1 MKIAFALIWLEDWI
15 DTCVLTYS
23 GMSDSLR
30 LHGLYPPNVLVR
42 RLCSW
47 NFSGKNTG
55 VVSHF
60 LLQGNFLTQGS
71 NPCFLL
77 WQADFY
83 CCTTWEI
90 LKTFITRTFEGG
102 VCIIICGTYMLTYY
116 FCFSKNIYIFVTYKL
131 EKV

>member
-1 MKIAFALIWLEDWI
+1 MKIVFALIWLEDWI

-47 NFSGKNTG
+47 NFSSKNTG
-55 VVSHF
+55 VVCHF

-71 NPCFLL
+71 NPCLLL
-77 WQADFY
+77 WQADLLLLHHLGN
-83 CCTTWEI
+83 TER
-90 LKTFITRTFEGG
+90 LLLLGLLREGCALLF
-102 VCIIICGTYMLTYY
+102 VVHICLH
-116 FCFSKNIYIFVTYKL
+116 IIFVFPKIFTYL
-131 EKV
+131 